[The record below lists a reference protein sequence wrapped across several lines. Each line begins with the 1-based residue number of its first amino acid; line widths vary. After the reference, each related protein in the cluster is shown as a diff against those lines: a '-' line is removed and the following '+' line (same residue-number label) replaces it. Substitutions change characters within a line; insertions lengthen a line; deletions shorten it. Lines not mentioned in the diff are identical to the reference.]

1 MLATRSAGRAQGC
14 AVPAGPPGAGEA
26 CPSPRGAATL
36 QGPRMSPAV
45 PREATK
51 QHPHPQTPPTQSKQ
65 LRVARLGR
73 GALTDQELTL
83 AAPRAPSERLS
94 GPGRA
99 HGGAARASGRDRP
112 QGRRHQHRGV
122 PPAGGSAVLSLGL
135 PAPRT
140 EGPPSQPQKHRDVE
154 RGDAPGQL
162 RARPASRGH
171 SGPIPTRH
179 SRGVPGHA
187 RDLQRQAHGWVV
199 T

>member
-99 HGGAARASGRDRP
+99 HGGQR
-112 QGRRHQHRGV
+112 
-122 PPAGGSAVLSLGL
+122 GL
-135 PAPRT
+135 PAETGR
-140 EGPPSQPQKHRDVE
+140 RDVVTSI
-154 RGDAPGQL
+154 AAFL
-162 RARPASRGH
+162 RLVARPFCPSGYQPLGQKGPHHSHKNTGTWSEVMPQGSSGHGRPLAGTRGLFRH
-171 SGPIPTRH
+171 DTPGVFQDTRGTFSGRH
-179 SRGVPGHA
+179 TA
-187 RDLQRQAHGWVV
+187 GW
-199 T
+199 